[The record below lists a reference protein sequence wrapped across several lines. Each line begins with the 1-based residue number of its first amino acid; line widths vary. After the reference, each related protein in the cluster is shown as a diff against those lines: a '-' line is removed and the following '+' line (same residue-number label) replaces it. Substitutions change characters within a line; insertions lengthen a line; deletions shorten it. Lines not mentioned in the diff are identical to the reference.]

1 MAVERATTLLRSLS
15 GVSSMIF
22 WIFWFFQ
29 TSGGRKNDGTA
40 GMNIANWATL

>member
-15 GVSSMIF
+15 GVSSM
-22 WIFWFFQ
+22 IFWFFQ